1 MHQALEAPEHS
12 FAYTKKTIEPAFGL
26 KLPKIFD
33 NFEDK
38 PVASGSIAQVHRSR
52 ATLRFRRDV
61 VIINLVVKLSNCIF
75 CKKYIITFELHSC
88 FKVVESVQEFAVFIM
103 SKVDLAREAAHLHP
117 LVHPAVL
124 VEIYEQGECCLCW
137 LAVFEVWGP
146 SFSSSSRKRR
156 VGPNFKCSYL
166 G

>member
-1 MHQALEAPEHS
+1 MHQALKAPEHS

-38 PVASGSIAQVHRSR
+38 PVASGSIAQVHRLR
-52 ATLRFRRDV
+52 ATLRFRRDF
-61 VIINLVVKLSNCIF
+61 VIINLVVKLSNCIPAL
-75 CKKYIITFELHSC
+75 KLWRLD
-88 FKVVESVQEFAVFIM
+88 ESVQQFAVLMM
-103 SKVDLAREAAHLHP
+103 SQVDLAREAAHLRP

-124 VEIYEQGECCLCW
+124 VETYEQGECCLCW
-137 LAVFEVWGP
+137 CLTGLAIFEVWAP
-146 SFSSSSRKRR
+146 SFSSSRKRR